1 MAHTDIMGE
10 HLRSFD
16 PQARGTVKEIQCL
29 EYFEISKPVSSK
41 ATSSKKVPS
50 HNLLETVN

>member
-10 HLRSFD
+10 HLRSLD
-16 PQARGTVKEIQCL
+16 PQARGRVRETQGL

-41 ATSSKKVPS
+41 ATSSIKVPS
-50 HNLLETVN
+50 HNLLETVS

>member
-16 PQARGTVKEIQCL
+16 PQTRGRVRETQCL

-50 HNLLETVN
+50 HNLLETVS